1 MQGASVTKESITST
15 DTRKDSLNQK
25 DNIPADE
32 TVEITKGKS
41 PQSRQWNEIKNGQK
55 GGIGLMFPYA
65 TTNNFVKTKLYDC
78 SRCFLRPDVAAAVQK
93 AHSQL
98 QKKKYGGL
106 RLFDCYRPSPV
117 QQRMWSIKPDERY
130 VANPRKG
137 SDHNRGIAVDL
148 TIVDQSGKPL
158 DMGTPFDDFSP
169 KSHHTYREL
178 PKSVRENRLLLK
190 KTMASVGLQHVD
202 TEWWHYAAK
211 GKKPSVENWVWP
223 CGKSVSNQEPS
234 PIATTPS
241 LADEGCKP
249 SNKDKEAVLAKKIV
263 DYMRSKKYDTST
275 KTGEYNIVY
284 IEGACEDGTPNAD
297 EFDYYNDR
305 RIIIEFINGKPSLT
319 NHWLATTEPGN
330 YSTTHSINAKGVARI
345 AFGQYKNAWQVGMYS
360 DASKNRL
367 EGLVQVRNVKIKRD
381 TNRDG
386 KRTRDI
392 EEIGIF
398 GINQQ
403 QGTGSIDKRIGQDSA
418 GELVGWLPTEHKEF
432 MEIIK
437 KDSRYLKD
445 ANYLFTTTIINGD
458 EFGLRMVSE

>member
-1 MQGASVTKESITST
+1 MQGASVTKENITSD

-32 TVEITKGKS
+32 SVKITKGKS
-41 PQSRQWNEIKNGQK
+41 PQSHQWDEIKDSPK
-55 GGIGLMFPYA
+55 SGISLIFPYA

-93 AHSQL
+93 ANSQL

-117 QQRMWSIKPDERY
+117 QQKMWSIKPDERY

-158 DMGTPFDDFSP
+158 DMGTPFDDFST

-178 PKSVRENRLLLK
+178 PKLVRENRLLLK
-190 KTMASVGLQHVD
+190 NTMASVGLHHVD

-211 GKKPSVENWVWP
+211 VKKPSVENWVWP
-223 CGKSVSNQEPS
+223 CGKLVGSQEAS
-234 PIATTPS
+234 PVATTPS
-241 LADEGCKP
+241 VASEDCKL
-249 SNKDKEAVLAKKIV
+249 SNEDKEAVLAKKIV
-263 DYMRSKKYDTST
+263 DYMKSKKYVIST

-297 EFDYYNDR
+297 LFDYYNDR
-305 RIIIEFINGKPSLT
+305 RIIIEFINGKASLT
-319 NHWLATTEPGN
+319 NHWLATTEPGD
-330 YSTTHSINAKGVARI
+330 YYTTHSINAKGVARI
-345 AFGQYKNAWQVGMYS
+345 AFGQYKNAWRVGMYS
-360 DASKNRL
+360 DSSNNRF
-367 EGLVQVRNVKIKRD
+367 EGLVQVGNVRVKRD
-381 TNRDG
+381 KNRDG

-392 EEIGIF
+392 EEVGVF

-403 QGTGSIDKRIGQDSA
+403 QGTGNIDKRIGRDSA
-418 GELVGWLPTEHKEF
+418 GELVGWLPIEHKQF

-458 EFGLRMVSE
+458 EFGLRI